1 MSPEVLDTLKG
12 TLQAAL
18 KERDTLRVSVLRMLL
33 SSSKNKEIE
42 LKRSLTDDDL
52 IGVITAQIKLRK
64 EAVGSYQQGGR
75 ADLAEKEEAEIRI
88 LQEFLPPQLSEQE
101 IKNIIESAV
110 KKAGAQ
116 SPKDMGKVMKEI
128 MPEIKGRADG
138 KQVSQL
144 VKERLSS

>member
-1 MSPEVLDTLKG
+1 MSSGVLDTLKG

-18 KERDTLRVSVLRMLL
+18 KERDMLRVSVLRMLL

-52 IGVITAQIKLRK
+52 IGVISAQIKLRK

-75 ADLAEKEEAEIRI
+75 VDLAEKEESEIRI
-88 LQEFLPPQLSEQE
+88 LQEFLPPQLSEEE

-110 KKAGAQ
+110 KKVGAQ
-116 SPKDMGKVMKEI
+116 SAKDMGKVMKEI
-128 MPEIKGRADG
+128 MPDVKGRADG
-138 KQVSQL
+138 KQVNQL

>member
-52 IGVITAQIKLRK
+52 IGVIAAQIKLRK
-64 EAVGSYQQGGR
+64 EAVGSYRHGGR

-138 KQVSQL
+138 KQVNQL

>member
-64 EAVGSYQQGGR
+64 EAVGSYRDGDR

-110 KKAGAQ
+110 KKVGAQ
-116 SPKDMGKVMKEI
+116 SPKDMGKVMKEM

-138 KQVSQL
+138 KQVNQL

>member
-18 KERDTLRVSVLRMLL
+18 KGRDTLRVSVLRMLL

-64 EAVGSYQQGGR
+64 EAVGSYRDGDR

-110 KKAGAQ
+110 KKVGAQ
-116 SPKDMGKVMKEI
+116 SPKDMGKVMKEM

-138 KQVSQL
+138 KQVNQL